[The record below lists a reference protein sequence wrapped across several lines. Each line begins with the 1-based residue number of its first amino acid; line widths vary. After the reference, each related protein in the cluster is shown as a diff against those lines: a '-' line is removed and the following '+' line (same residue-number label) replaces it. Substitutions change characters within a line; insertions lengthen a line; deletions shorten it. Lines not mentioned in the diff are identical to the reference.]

1 MPDSH
6 PARGTITTMAI
17 DMPPER
23 ALLRLLAWLS
33 PSFPTGGYAYSHGLE
48 WTVEQ
53 GDVRDLAGLLDWIEV
68 VLRHGS
74 GWTDTILLRHAWR
87 AEGAESLREIA
98 DLAAALAVSR
108 ERFEETVDQGAS
120 FARAVSV
127 WGVLPPVIATQDEA
141 PWPLPVVIGSSFRVA
156 GLAEDQAA
164 FGALHGFVANLVSAA
179 VRLVPLGQTDGLR
192 ALRALEA
199 VIEQVGDLTRSATL
213 DEVGG
218 FAFGAELAS
227 FRHET
232 QSTRLFRT

>member
-1 MPDSH
+1 
-6 PARGTITTMAI
+6 MAI

-33 PSFPTGGYAYSHGLE
+33 PSFPTGSYAYSHGLE
-48 WTVEQ
+48 WAVEQ
-53 GDVRDLAGLLDWIEV
+53 GEVRDLVSLLDWIEV

-74 GWTDTILLRHAWR
+74 GWIDAILLRHAWR
-87 AEGAESLREIA
+87 AEAAAALRELA
-98 DLAAALAVSR
+98 DLAAALAASR

-127 WGVLPPVIATQDEA
+127 WAVLPPAIATPDDA
-141 PWPLPVVIGSSFRVA
+141 AWPLPVVIGAAFRAA
-156 GLAEDQAA
+156 GIAEDQAA

-192 ALRALEA
+192 ALAAMEPL
-199 VIEQVGDLTRSATL
+199 IEQVGGLTRSATL

-232 QSTRLFRT
+232 QPTRLFRT

>member
-1 MPDSH
+1 
-6 PARGTITTMAI
+6 
-17 DMPPER
+17 MPPER

-48 WTVEQ
+48 WAVDQ
-53 GDVRDLAGLLDWIEV
+53 GEVRDLAGLLDWIEV

-74 GWTDTILLRHAWR
+74 GWTDGILLRHAWR
-87 AEGAESLREIA
+87 AEEAGSLRELA

-120 FARAVSV
+120 FVRAVSV
-127 WGVLPPVIATQDEA
+127 WAVQPPSIAPHDDA
-141 PWPLPVVIGSSFRVA
+141 SWPLPVVIGAAFRCA
-156 GLAEDQAA
+156 GLSEDQAA

-192 ALRALEA
+192 ALAALEA
-199 VIEQVGDLTRSATL
+199 VIEQVGGLTRSATP
-213 DEVGG
+213 DDVGR

-232 QSTRLFRT
+232 QPTRLFRT